1 MPAKTKNRRRKNK
14 KQSRKNQSRKNTK
27 VVSNTRTPFEIL
39 HLRRKKCYSVRR
51 KNKKNP
57 KIFSKCT
64 TKEKAER
71 QMRLLRAIIYNKT
84 FRKRR

>member
-14 KQSRKNQSRKNTK
+14 KQSRKNTK
-27 VVSNTRTPFEIL
+27 VVSKTKTPFEIL
-39 HLRRKKCYSVRR
+39 HLRKKNCFSVRR
-51 KNKKNP
+51 KNKQNP

-64 TKEKAER
+64 TKKKAES

-84 FRKRR
+84 FY